1 MKEDIKSLL
10 PQKDP
15 FRFIDCIESYDSINE
30 IIICSFTFRHK
41 MVFFKG
47 HFPSNP
53 IVPGVLL
60 IEVMAQSAV
69 LLNQKINTEN
79 DTRLPYLTKIS
90 DAVFKNPLYPETK
103 IFIQTKLIRKI
114 NRFQIIESN
123 IKSENGEKI
132 AQCSLVVNQ

>member
-1 MKEDIKSLL
+1 MQEVVQRLL

-15 FRFIDCIESYDSINE
+15 FRFIDCIESFDDCNE
-30 IIICSFTFRHK
+30 IIICSFTFHQK
-41 MVFFKG
+41 MSFFKG

-69 LLNQKINTEN
+69 LLNKKINTEN
-79 DTRLPYLTKIS
+79 NSQLPYLTKIS

-103 IFIQTKLIRKI
+103 IFIQTKIIRKI
-114 NRFQIIESN
+114 NKFQFIESN
-123 IKSENGEKI
+123 IKSESGEKI
-132 AQCSLVVNQ
+132 AQCSLVVHQ